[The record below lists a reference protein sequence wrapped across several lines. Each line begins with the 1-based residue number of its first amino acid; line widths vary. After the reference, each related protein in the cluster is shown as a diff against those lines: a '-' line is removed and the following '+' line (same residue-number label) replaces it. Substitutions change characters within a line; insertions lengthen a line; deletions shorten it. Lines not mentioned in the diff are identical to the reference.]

1 MREEEECTQQNPI
14 AQYKLAG
21 VELKKFNKK
30 EIVTCH

>member
-21 VELKKFNKK
+21 VELKNLIKK
-30 EIVTCH
+30 K